1 MPAIGIGPSVRR
13 VADLTMRII
22 RQFARDRRTI
32 ALLFLAPILIL
43 TILNFVLNNST
54 NQVTLG
60 IVAPDGS
67 TGQVVTQELR
77 AAIHGQQG
85 LALTTVARDAVDA
98 TLRSGN
104 VDGIL
109 IFPTDLSGVAATGTL
124 PLTLD
129 LEGSNPGAAK
139 QLINIAHLL
148 ARTLSPTAGAAPT
161 AIATSISTNYLYGGP
176 QFTQTDALAP
186 MLVGV
191 FSFFFVFLLTSVAF
205 LRERSQGTI
214 ERLMVSPLRRSEL
227 VLGYVCGFTIFALL
241 QSIEVLAFVIGVL
254 QVHYHGNIALLF
266 LVTLAL
272 TIGGVNLGIFAS
284 AFARNELQVVQF
296 IPLLLVPQIL
306 LGGLFFAVKSLP
318 IVLHQLAYIMPLTYA
333 NFALQDIMLKGFG
346 LAQIWP
352 DLLFLVGF
360 ALVMIA
366 LSAYSLRSER
376 I

>member
-1 MPAIGIGPSVRR
+1 MPAFGYGLSMRR
-13 VADLTMRII
+13 VANLTMRII
-22 RQFARDRRTI
+22 RQFTRDRRTI
-32 ALLFLAPILIL
+32 ALLFLAPIVIL
-43 TILNFVLNNST
+43 TILNFVLNNSA

-60 IVAPDGS
+60 FVAPDGA

-77 AAIHGQQG
+77 AAVQGQQG
-85 LALTTVARDAVDA
+85 LVLTTVVRDSVDA

-124 PLTLD
+124 RLTLD

-139 QLINIAHLL
+139 QLISISNLL
-148 ARTLSPTAGAAPT
+148 AHALSTTPGAAPT
-161 AIATSISTNYLYGGP
+161 AITTSISANYLYGGP

-241 QSIEVLAFVIGVL
+241 QSIEVLVFVIGVL

-284 AFARNELQVVQF
+284 AFARNELQVIQF

-333 NFALQDIMLKGFG
+333 NFALQDIMLKGYG
-346 LAQIWP
+346 LGQIWP

-360 ALVMIA
+360 AVLMIA
-366 LSAYSLRSER
+366 LSAYSLRGER